1 MMDFMSHL
9 LESMLCK
16 AISRSPG
23 VSGDTVELPSP
34 EKQPPAGSLEPLCW
48 INQSVHVAMHEADG
62 HSSLTVLSPQQ
73 TVEHLLHHDGVEFD

>member
-1 MMDFMSHL
+1 MIDFMSHL

-34 EKQPPAGSLEPLCW
+34 EKQPTAGSLEYL
-48 INQSVHVAMHEADG
+48 QSVHVATHEADG
-62 HSSLTVLSPQQ
+62 RPSLTVLRPQQ
-73 TVEHLLHHDGVEFD
+73 TVEHLLHHDGVELD